1 MIRCAFLSSLI
12 FLFFMPKV
20 MAQDDW
26 IEYVSIKDKGVM
38 STSLDLSLDIGKPN
52 YKNLLIVGGK
62 FKKCLK
68 NGFPSEESLSDLYA
82 FSDSTAVT
90 IDKITANR
98 LVGYITY
105 QCMAFDIFYV
115 KDTIDLRREL
125 NKLFDTNFADTKNF
139 VDIKRD
145 SKWAYYSNFMYP
157 RNFSSE
163 FLIDQDF
170 LHDLV
175 LQGDDLKGLRK
186 VNHWIYVKNLE
197 KRKVLEKK
205 LERLNFSLDSIAYK
219 KDFDLPYQLTIS
231 RQDSV
236 DPISVFELTTLLRK
250 ISDSVNGYY
259 DGWSTEPRPA
269 E

>member
-1 MIRCAFLSSLI
+1 MTRCTLLFLVYFI
-12 FLFFMPKV
+12 CCMPQLL
-20 MAQDDW
+20 AQDDW

-38 STSLDLSLDIGKPN
+38 STSLDLSFDLGKPN
-52 YKNLLIVGGK
+52 YKNLLLVGGK

-68 NGFPSEESLSDLYA
+68 NGFPSEESLTDLYA

-90 IDKITANR
+90 IDRITPNR

-105 QCMAFDIFYV
+105 QCMAFDVFYV
-115 KDTIDLRREL
+115 KDTVDLRSGL
-125 NKLFDTNFADTKNF
+125 QKQFDSNF
-139 VDIKRD
+139 VKTRNFIEIKKD
-145 SKWAYYSNFMYP
+145 AKWAYYGNFLYP
-157 RNFSSE
+157 KNFSSE
-163 FLIDQDF
+163 FLIDQDY

-175 LQGDDLKGLRK
+175 LQGDDLQGLRK

-197 KRKVLEKK
+197 KRKVLAKK

-219 KDFDLPYQLTIS
+219 KDFELPYQMTIS
-231 RQDSV
+231 RQDSI

-259 DGWSTEPRPA
+259 DGWSTEVKPV

>member
-1 MIRCAFLSSLI
+1 MIRCAILSC
-12 FLFFMPKV
+12 LFFISFMPQV
-20 MAQDDW
+20 LAQDDW

-38 STSLDLSLDIGKPN
+38 SISLDLSLDLGKPN

-68 NGFPSEESLSDLYA
+68 NGFPSEESLSHVYA

-90 IDKITANR
+90 IDKITPNR

-125 NKLFDTNFADTKNF
+125 DTKFEMNFPNTKNF
-139 VDIKRD
+139 VEIKKD
-145 SKWAYYSNFMYP
+145 AKWGYYNNFMYP

-175 LQGDDLKGLRK
+175 LQGDDLKGMRK
-186 VNHWIYVKNLE
+186 VNHWIYVKNLD

-205 LERLNFSLDSIAYK
+205 LQKLNFSMDSIAYK
-219 KDFDLPYQLTIS
+219 KDFDLPYLLTIS
-231 RQDSV
+231 RQDSI
-236 DPISVFELTTLLRK
+236 DPISIYELTTLLRK

-259 DGWSTEPRPA
+259 DGWSTEAQPA